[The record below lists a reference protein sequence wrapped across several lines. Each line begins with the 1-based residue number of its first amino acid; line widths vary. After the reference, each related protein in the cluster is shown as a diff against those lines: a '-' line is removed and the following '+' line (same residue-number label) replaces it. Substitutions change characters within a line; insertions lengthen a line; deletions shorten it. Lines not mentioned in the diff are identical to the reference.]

1 MKITY
6 EERGN
11 NVFTNVSYADENGV
25 PMYSRFG
32 EYMTKGQVEN
42 FLAWARKN
50 DRNAK

>member
-1 MKITY
+1 MKISY

-11 NVFTNVSYADENGV
+11 HVFTNVSYADENGV